1 MTSAGLAG
9 SDDSTR
15 RRSSGPRRGRQARP
29 ARARRGRGRARQ
41 RARSRRSGSRW
52 SSSRRCP
59 RHSIVPQRCLAA
71 QRAEPATP
79 HGALVLEPVATS
91 VAGAGTVGVWRALDR
106 AARAS
111 MLSVG
116 SGPTEVGLR
125 ADPHRP
131 IGVARTSLP
140 NQTVEGSPAPE
151 PTSPRIVGR
160 RTSDDHGSAEYRA
173 PNSDTH
179 LHCTALH
186 LHCTALQCE
195 ATPPNRRTHSG
206 ATENSTGNG
215 RGASRPART
224 GRPDPL
230 CRPESARAVKARR
243 PTRRTP
249 RLRRPLLLFRSIE
262 GIDVRTG
269 VATP

>member
-1 MTSAGLAG
+1 
-9 SDDSTR
+9 
-15 RRSSGPRRGRQARP
+15 
-29 ARARRGRGRARQ
+29 
-41 RARSRRSGSRW
+41 
-52 SSSRRCP
+52 
-59 RHSIVPQRCLAA
+59 VPQRCLAA

-179 LHCTALH
+179 LHCSA
-186 LHCTALQCE
+186 LHCTAPALHCSAKPPRPTAGLIPGRLRTQLGMDE
-195 ATPPNRRTHSG
+195 AHP
-206 ATENSTGNG
+206 G
-215 RGASRPART
+215 RPGRAGQIHCVDRNLPEPSRPGARHVGRLGSAGLYCSSDRSKGST
-224 GRPDPL
+224 CARGSRRPDQGCGRSCGRCCGRPH
-230 CRPESARAVKARR
+230 C
-243 PTRRTP
+243 
-249 RLRRPLLLFRSIE
+249 
-262 GIDVRTG
+262 
-269 VATP
+269 

>member
-1 MTSAGLAG
+1 
-9 SDDSTR
+9 
-15 RRSSGPRRGRQARP
+15 
-29 ARARRGRGRARQ
+29 
-41 RARSRRSGSRW
+41 
-52 SSSRRCP
+52 
-59 RHSIVPQRCLAA
+59 VPQRCLAA